1 MIVLRRISLWA
12 ALTLLIYMPFH
23 VFLAQSLSLLTGGL
37 EIWKIGKDVFLAIVV
52 VFTIC
57 LVWQQ
62 RVWDRLFL
70 WLVGL
75 TAVYLF
81 VHILL
86 WWLNSNIYQESALL
100 GIVYNTR
107 LPAFLVLGYG
117 AMRLYPGKFAFSSIV
132 KLILVVSTIVAGLG
146 VVQYFLP
153 SDILTHLGYGLE
165 RGTRPAFFIEDNPDL
180 PRIMSTLREPNA
192 LGAYLILP
200 AAALLTLLFKEQKP
214 RVRYMFAIAL
224 LLHLVAIFLTFSRSA
239 WLGVALALTLVVW
252 WQVGRTILQWLR
264 RFWPLVV
271 GFAIVVLGL
280 AFAMR
285 NTEFFQRYIVHSE
298 PTEQIADL
306 DSNDL
311 HLLLTKQGLEG
322 IADKPLGHGPGTAG
336 LVSIRNPNGGLL
348 TENYYIQIGYEVGV
362 IGLAIFIALN
372 VFVYIRLWRQGN
384 DLARVLC
391 AGFWAY
397 VLTNMLLH
405 TWSNEA
411 VAAQWWL
418 LAGAL
423 LGKPTSSTIKRTSKV

>member
-1 MIVLRRISLWA
+1 M
-12 ALTLLIYMPFH
+12 
-23 VFLAQSLSLLTGGL
+23 
-37 EIWKIGKDVFLAIVV
+37 AIVV

-252 WQVGRTILQWLR
+252 WQIGRTILQWLR

-372 VFVYIRLWRQGN
+372 VFVYIR
-384 DLARVLC
+384 
-391 AGFWAY
+391 
-397 VLTNMLLH
+397 
-405 TWSNEA
+405 
-411 VAAQWWL
+411 
-418 LAGAL
+418 
-423 LGKPTSSTIKRTSKV
+423 

>member
-86 WWLNSNIYQESALL
+86 WWLNSNTYQESALL

-214 RVRYMFAIAL
+214 RVRYMFAL
-224 LLHLVAIFLTFSRSA
+224 SLVLHLTAIFLTFSRSA
-239 WLGVALALTLVVW
+239 WLGAALALGLVVW
-252 WQVGRTILQWLR
+252 WRFGRIVLHWLR
-264 RFWPLVV
+264 RFWPVAAGLVLV
-271 GFAIVVLGL
+271 ILGL
-280 AFAMR
+280 AVALR
-285 NTEFFQRYIVHSE
+285 DTAFFQRYIVHSE
-298 PTEQIADL
+298 PTEQVADL

-311 HLLLTKQGLEG
+311 HLLLAKEGLEG
-322 IADKPLGHGPGTAG
+322 IADKPFGHGPGTAG
-336 LVSIRNPNGGLL
+336 LVSIRNPEGGQL

-362 IGLAIFIALN
+362 IGLAVFVALN
-372 VFVYIRLWRQGN
+372 VLVYIRLRRLN
-384 DLARVLC
+384 SDFAAVL
-391 AGFWAY
+391 GVSFWAY

-418 LAGAL
+418 LAGFVLATV
-423 LGKPTSSTIKRTSKV
+423 PTKQQ